1 MAGFLDGMAQVLL
14 PKGRGKVG
22 GVGFTPGYRASQPL
36 MTVPTYRQ
44 HLTDLFNTRVAT
56 DSRTLLNDLFNH
68 DPDVSAAVNAYLSIA
83 ESSTLVLYAY
93 NENDEVDPEGIK
105 MARRLLTAMTTTS
118 DYTLGYSSKNSVD
131 AMINNHRYMM
141 LLRGSTAMEL
151 VLDKQYVPTELRLVD
166 MKDIQWRQPKPGV
179 LEPFQKPSGSNTE
192 INLNVP
198 TFFSENYHQNPVDV
212 YTYSTFVSSINTIAA
227 RTEVI
232 NELYRIMKIV
242 GYPRLDVEV
251 LEEVLVANA
260 PVAFRSDPVKIR
272 EHVDQEIAKVR
283 AGLASLAA
291 DQTLVHSSAVKA
303 SILNDKNPGAGM
315 QIQGV
320 IDVLDN
326 QNQAALKVMPAVVGR
341 SSNATTASTEARL
354 FAMTADSLNRSIA
367 SILSKS
373 LTFGVRLAGYPGR
386 VEARFTPIEMR
397 PVLELE
403 PHLTMRGARLRQ
415 ELSLG
420 TITDI
425 EYHMELFGRPPPD
438 GAPELSGTNFLSPSD
453 AAGDVNPEDVS
464 VNGDSLGRDL
474 ASPGGKS
481 AGSNATKTG
490 SVKK

>member
-1 MAGFLDGMAQVLL
+1 MAGFLDGMAQILL
-14 PKGRGKVG
+14 PKGRGKAG
-22 GVGFTPGYRASQPL
+22 GAGFTPGYNQSQPL

-44 HLTDLFNTRVAT
+44 HLTDLFNTRTAT

-105 MARRLLTAMTTTS
+105 MARKLLTLFSTTN
-118 DYTLGYSSKNSVD
+118 DYTLGYSSKPSID
-131 AMINNHRYMM
+131 TLINNHRYMM
-141 LLRGSTAMEL
+141 LLRGSTAMEV
-151 VLDKQYVPTELRLVD
+151 VLDKTYVPSELRMVD

-179 LEPFQKPSGSNTE
+179 FEPFQKPTGSNTE

-198 TFFSENYHQNPVDV
+198 TFFTENYHQNPVDV
-212 YTYSTFVSSINTIAA
+212 YTYSTFVASINTIAA

-242 GYPRLDVEV
+242 GYPRLDIEV
-251 LEEVLVANA
+251 MEELLVANA
-260 PVAFRSDPVKIR
+260 PVAFRSDPAKIR
-272 EHVDQEIAKVR
+272 KHVDDEITKIR
-283 AGLASLAA
+283 TGLATLAA
-291 DQTLVHSSAVKA
+291 DQTLVHSSAVQAK
-303 SILNDKNPGAGM
+303 ILNDKNPGAGM

-320 IDVLDN
+320 IDVLDG
-326 QNQAALKVMPAVVGR
+326 QNQAALKVMPAVIGK

-354 FAMTADSLNRSIA
+354 FSMSADALNRSIA
-367 SILSKS
+367 SLLSKA
-373 LTFGVRLAGYPGR
+373 LTFGVRLSGYAGR
-386 VEARFTPIEMR
+386 IEARFLPIELR

-425 EYHMELFGRPPPD
+425 EYHMEMFGRPPPE
-438 GAPELSGTNFLSPSD
+438 GAPELSGTGFLAASD
-453 AAGDVNPEDVS
+453 DASSVDPGDAS

-474 ASPGGKS
+474 APPGGKS
-481 AGSNATKTG
+481 AKSNATKTG

>member
-1 MAGFLDGMAQVLL
+1 MAGFLDGVAQVLL
-14 PKGRGKVG
+14 PKGRGKAG
-22 GVGFTPGYRASQPL
+22 GVGFTPGFRQTEPL

-44 HLTDLFNTRVAT
+44 HLTDLFNTRTST

-83 ESSTLVLYAY
+83 ESAKLVIFAY
-93 NENDEVDPEGIK
+93 NEDGEVDPEGIK
-105 MARRLLTAMTTTS
+105 MARKLLSHFTTTN
-118 DYTLGYSSKNSVD
+118 DYTLGYSSKPSIEALINS
-131 AMINNHRYMM
+131 HRYMM
-141 LLRGSTAMEL
+141 LLRGSTAMEV
-151 VLDKQYVPTELRLVD
+151 VLDKKYIPNELRLVD

-179 LEPFQKPSGSNTE
+179 FEPFQKPTGSNVE
-192 INLNVP
+192 IDLNVP
-198 TFFSENYHQNPVDV
+198 TFFTENYHQNPVDV

-251 LEEVLVANA
+251 LEDMLVANA
-260 PVAFRSDPVKIR
+260 PLAFRSDPEKIR
-272 EHVDQEIAKVR
+272 KHVDDELAKIRV
-283 AGLASLAA
+283 GLASLAA
-291 DQTLVHSSAVKA
+291 DQTLVHSSAVKTTV
-303 SILNDKNPGAGM
+303 LNDKNPGAGM

-320 IDVLDN
+320 IDVLDG
-326 QNQAALKVMPAVVGR
+326 QNQAALKVMPAVVGKTT
-341 SSNATTASTEARL
+341 NATTASTEARL
-354 FAMTADSLNRSIA
+354 FAMSADALNQAIA
-367 SILSKS
+367 SLLSKA

-386 VEARFTPIEMR
+386 VEAKFLPIELR

-425 EYHMELFGRPPPD
+425 EYHMELFGRPPPE

-453 AAGDVNPEDVS
+453 AAADVNPNDAS
-464 VNGDSLGRDL
+464 PNGDSLGRDL
-474 ASPGGKS
+474 APPGGKS
-481 AGSNATKTG
+481 AASNATKTG